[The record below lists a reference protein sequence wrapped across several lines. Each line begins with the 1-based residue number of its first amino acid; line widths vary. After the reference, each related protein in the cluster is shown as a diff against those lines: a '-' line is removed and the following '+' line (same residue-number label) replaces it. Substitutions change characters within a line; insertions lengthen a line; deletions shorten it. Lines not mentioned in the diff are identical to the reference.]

1 MHFAPGDPAHVG
13 NALMSQTT
21 SRKKLATGHEIDLA
35 LVEASSVVCAI
46 VVSAD
51 GTIRAANAR
60 MRHFLGASD
69 GPARRRLT
77 DFFVDPAA
85 WDAWC
90 DAAREGRPIEIEL
103 RGSDG
108 VTKVFRGDVR
118 SEGEGAEQRFV
129 GILVDGDDHKALRV
143 AAQHSARMEA
153 LGSLTAGVAHDFNN
167 LLTVLVGNLYLV
179 GEQVREQPRVF
190 EKLKAAR
197 DAGKRGTELIKQLM
211 TFARREQLEVG
222 TIDPAKVI
230 GELLPLLRRALG
242 PRITLETTLQPQ
254 AGTVRA
260 SVAQLESV
268 VVNLAVNARDAIEGN
283 GRISIEVA
291 TIDVANTEAQARG
304 LSRGGRYVAVVVRD
318 TGAGIAPE
326 ALYRVFEPFFSTK
339 RERGGTGLGL
349 SMVRW
354 FAENA
359 GGCAAIESTVGQ
371 GTAVTLLLPRQRT
384 AQAVQADDKTMP
396 LSTLPTGSE
405 RVVVLALD
413 EALRATIHETL
424 AVLGYSVEVKADEEE
439 MLAAV
444 AAQPTDLLMVD
455 GIGRIDASALIR
467 VLAARP
473 QLRIIAT
480 TEPGRAQERIAGVT
494 TVPLTKP
501 FTLGDL
507 AGTVRRTLDGAPA
520 KP

>member
-1 MHFAPGDPAHVG
+1 
-13 NALMSQTT
+13 MSQAT
-21 SRKKLATGHEIDLA
+21 SRTKAITRRDGTDLA
-35 LVEASSVVCAI
+35 FVEASSVVSAI

-51 GTIRAANAR
+51 GTIHAANAR
-60 MRHFLGASD
+60 MRRFLGSSD
-69 GPARRRLT
+69 GKRLADYFIDRT
-77 DFFVDPAA
+77 A
-85 WDAWC
+85 WDAWR
-90 DAAREGRPIEIEL
+90 DAAREGRPIEVEL
-103 RGSDG
+103 RDCDG
-108 VTKVFRGDVR
+108 AAKVLRGDV
-118 SEGEGAEQRFV
+118 SVVGAGADQRFV

-179 GEQVREQPRVF
+179 GEEVRERPRVF

-222 TIDPAKVI
+222 TVDPAKVV

-242 PRITLETTLQPQ
+242 PRITLETLLQEH

-291 TIDVANTEAQARG
+291 AIDVANSEAPLHG
-304 LSRGGRYVAVVVRD
+304 LARGGRYVAVTVRD

-326 ALYRVFEPFFSTK
+326 ALHRVFEPFFSTK

-354 FAENA
+354 FAENS
-359 GGCAAIESTVGQ
+359 GGCAAIESVVGQ
-371 GTAVTLLLPRQRT
+371 GTAVTLFLPRQQGTDT
-384 AQAVQADDKTMP
+384 APADDKTMP

-405 RVVVLALD
+405 RVVLLALD
-413 EALRATIHETL
+413 EALRMTIHETL
-424 AVLGYSVEVKADEEE
+424 AVLGYRVEVAANAAD
-439 MLAAV
+439 LLV
-444 AAQPTDLLMVD
+444 AIAGEPTDLLMID
-455 GIGRIDASALIR
+455 GIGRIDRDILIR
-467 VLAARP
+467 VRAAQP
-473 QLRIIAT
+473 QLRIVAT
-480 TEPGRAQERIAGVT
+480 TEPGRGPERIEGVAT
-494 TVPLTKP
+494 APLTKP

-507 AGTVRRTLDGAPA
+507 AKTVRRTLDDTA
-520 KP
+520 KKP